1 MNNKTRL
8 NREYG
13 KFFGKE
19 NWDYFST
26 LTYKF
31 PVKIGRNRVEM
42 TKLFNNIK
50 KQSIKFSLI
59 WVSEYHQSF
68 TSIHSHIL
76 SKGADISLIDK
87 YWYQNSLGYRNDHK
101 IYDKDKGANFYLA
114 KYIDKGIDYDIFGI

>member
-1 MNNKTRL
+1 MNNKTRI

-26 LTYKF
+26 LTYKY
-31 PVKIGRNRVEM
+31 PQSVKRNRDEM

-50 KQSIKFSLI
+50 KQAIKFSLI

-68 TSIHSHIL
+68 TSVHSHIL
-76 SKGADISLIDK
+76 SNGADISLIDK

-101 IYDKDKGANFYLA
+101 IYERDKGANFYLA
-114 KYIDKGIDYDIFGI
+114 KYIDKEIDYDIFGI